1 MRTEKHT
8 ATSVGDSPRV
18 APQAAG
24 DVMSLTPAA
33 HHAHAEQVAI
43 AGLAT
48 PEGQGL
54 HRIHSMTR
62 GALLATWLMAMWA
75 LVVVSLMG
83 SGSVFAD
90 EQGEAGNFAGQPV
103 ATEAESATDAE
114 EELPEVLDVD
124 ALYQVMSPQAIYG
137 RTAVELLR
145 ELETKHYSPVVFD
158 DRFAEEVFDN
168 FIKALDNQRLYFLQS
183 DLDQLEQYRST
194 LDDSL
199 KNGDLQPAYDIYNL
213 YHRRVLERLVWTIDF
228 VESRLGTLDFDADEH
243 LEIDR
248 SEAPWAVVPDELDE
262 LWRLRIKN
270 SALSLSLTG
279 MEPELIEERL
289 SRRYRNQLSQVSKT
303 NDRDVFQAYL
313 ATVARTVDPH
323 TSYFSPRDSEN
334 FNMGLR
340 GSLQGIGAQ
349 LTTEDEYTKVAELI
363 TGGPAERAGELKAG
377 DRIIG
382 IGQGEDGEIK
392 DVIGLRLDDVVDQIR
407 GEKGTLVRLSII
419 PADATSEAA
428 AREISI
434 VRDTVELS
442 EQFARSEVIEV
453 NMDDDLYRI
462 GVITLPSFYF
472 DFEAAAAGLPNYRSS
487 ARDVRALLE
496 ELKQQDVEGVVVDLR
511 YNGGGSLNEANELVG
526 LFIEAG
532 PTVQIR
538 YSGQRNGFVRS
549 YGDADPTVVYDG
561 PLAVLVNRAS
571 ASASEIFAGAIQD
584 YQRGV
589 VLGGQTFG
597 KGTVQEIIPMNY
609 GQVKL
614 TRSKFYRIS
623 GASTQHRG
631 VLPDIEFPDR
641 YQAIETMGESNLE
654 GALPWD
660 TVRPVEYRTYFPM
673 RQILP
678 ELQARHEERAAKD
691 PDFIYLK
698 DMVDR
703 MVEVRQRTTIPL
715 NRDALKEQRDA
726 DRRAAFDANNLRLMA
741 KGLPLEVWEE
751 DESEE
756 DAENSDLAMMDEE
769 SAAEDDESDPL
780 LEESGRVL
788 VDLAELLGRPMTA
801 SATQV
806 TSSTLSQL

>member
-1 MRTEKHT
+1 MSIDEQKAKTVVAVESLAIPQPVRGQIPGRKGPDGQT
-8 ATSVGDSPRV
+8 AGSGYR
-18 APQAAG
+18 PQKMTAGALFATWLLVMWFFIAG
-24 DVMSLTPAA
+24 DVRASEETVVPDDSVTA
-33 HHAHAEQVAI
+33 VA
-43 AGLAT
+43 
-48 PEGQGL
+48 Q
-54 HRIHSMTR
+54 
-62 GALLATWLMAMWA
+62 
-75 LVVVSLMG
+75 
-83 SGSVFAD
+83 D
-90 EQGEAGNFAGQPV
+90 
-103 ATEAESATDAE
+103 E
-114 EELPEVLDVD
+114 EEDLPEVLDVD
-124 ALYQVMSPQAIYG
+124 ELYQSMSPQAIYG

-145 ELETKHYSPVVFD
+145 ELETKHYSPIVFD
-158 DRFAEEVFDN
+158 DRFGAEVFDN
-168 FIKALDNQRLYFLQS
+168 FIKALDSQRLYFLQS
-183 DLDQLEQYRST
+183 DIDELSQYRNT

-199 KNGDLQPAYDIYNL
+199 KNGDMQPAFDIYNL
-213 YHRRVLERLVWTIDF
+213 YHRRVLERLVWTVDYVESGLDSIDF
-228 VESRLGTLDFDADEH
+228 MADEY

-248 SEAPWAVVPDELDE
+248 AEAPWATQVNELDE
-262 LWRLRIKN
+262 LWLLRIKN
-270 SALSLSLTG
+270 SALSLALTG
-279 MEPELIEERL
+279 MEDELIEERL

-349 LTTEDEYTKVAELI
+349 LTSDDEYTKVAELI

-419 PADATSEAA
+419 PADAAGEAA

-442 EQFARSEVIEV
+442 EQFARSEIIEI
-453 NMDDDLYRI
+453 NLDDDAYRI

-496 ELKQQDVEGVVVDLR
+496 ELNQQDVEGVVVDLR

-641 YQAIETMGESNLE
+641 YQAIETMGESNLD

-660 TVRPVEYRTYFPM
+660 TVRPVEFRTYFPM

-678 ELQARHEERAAKD
+678 ELQARHEERATKD

-698 DMVDR
+698 DMVAR
-703 MVEVRQRTTIPL
+703 MFEVRQRSTIPL
-715 NRDALKEQRDA
+715 HRDVLKAQRDA
-726 DRRAAFDANNLRLMA
+726 DRRAAFDANNMRLMA
-741 KGLPLEVWEE
+741 KGLPLEVWE
-751 DESEE
+751 
-756 DAENSDLAMMDEE
+756 
-769 SAAEDDESDPL
+769 DDESDEEIDSADLAIIEDDATTEDEETDPL
-780 LEESGRVL
+780 LEESGRIL

-801 SATQV
+801 SAGSQV
-806 TSSTLSQL
+806 STTNLSQL

>member
-1 MRTEKHT
+1 MTLNTAKHEIHQMTDGAALNLLPTARRKALAALTRT
-8 ATSVGDSPRV
+8 
-18 APQAAG
+18 AG
-24 DVMSLTPAA
+24 A
-33 HHAHAEQVAI
+33 
-43 AGLAT
+43 
-48 PEGQGL
+48 
-54 HRIHSMTR
+54 SM
-62 GALLATWLMAMWA
+62 LLAWMFSSPLQAQEA
-75 LVVVSLMG
+75 VESL
-83 SGSVFAD
+83 
-90 EQGEAGNFAGQPV
+90 EPEH
-103 ATEAESATDAE
+103 
-114 EELPEVLDVD
+114 LEVLSVD
-124 ALYQVMSPQAIYG
+124 ALYQQMSPTAIYG
-137 RTAVELLR
+137 RTAIELLR
-145 ELETKHYSPVVFD
+145 ELETKHYSPVSFD
-158 DRFAEEVFDN
+158 DRFSGQVFDYY
-168 FIKALDNQRLYFLQS
+168 IKALDGQKLYLIES
-183 DLDQLEQYRST
+183 DITALSSLRAG

-199 KNGDLQPAYDIYNL
+199 KAGDLQPGFDIYNL
-213 YHRRVLERLVWTIDF
+213 YHRRLLERLVWAVEF
-228 VESRLGTLDFDADEH
+228 VENDLETLDFDADES
-243 LEIDR
+243 LLIDR
-248 SEAPWAVVPDELDE
+248 KDEPWAKTSEELDE
-262 LWRLRIKN
+262 LWRLRIKS

-279 MEPELIEERL
+279 MEMPLIKERL
-289 SRRYRNQLSQVSKT
+289 SKRYRNQLTQVAKT

-363 TGGPAERAGELKAG
+363 KGGPAERAGDLKAG

-382 IGQGEDGEIK
+382 IAQGDDGEMK

-407 GEKGTLVRLSII
+407 GEKGTTVRLSVI
-419 PADATSEAA
+419 PAEGTGEAA
-428 AREISI
+428 AREITI

-442 EQFARSEVIEV
+442 EQFARSEVIDV
-453 NMDDDLYRI
+453 SVGDDVYKV

-472 DFEAAAAGLPNYRSS
+472 DFEAASAGLPNYRSS

-496 ELKQQDVEGVVVDLR
+496 ELKTQNVEAVVVDLR

-526 LFIEAG
+526 LFIEDGA
-532 PTVQIR
+532 TVQIR

-549 YGDADPTVVYDG
+549 YGDADKNIVYDG

-631 VLPDIEFPDR
+631 VLPDIDFPDR
-641 YQAIETMGESNLE
+641 YQTIETMGESNLD

-660 TVRPVEYRTYFPM
+660 TVRPVEFTTYHPI

-678 ELQARHEERAAKD
+678 ELQARHQERAASD
-691 PDFIYLK
+691 PDFIFLN
-698 DMVDR
+698 DTVER
-703 MVEVRQRTTIPL
+703 MLEARQRTTIPL
-715 NRDALKEQRDA
+715 SREALKVQRDS
-726 DRRAAFDANNLRLMA
+726 DRRAAFDANNLRLVA
-741 KGLPLEVWEE
+741 KGLPPEVWR
-751 DESEE
+751 
-756 DAENSDLAMMDEE
+756 DEE
-769 SAAEDDESDPL
+769 SAEEIEDDLALSSEADEEEENKEADPL
-780 LEESGRVL
+780 LLESGRIL
-788 VDLAELLGRPMTA
+788 VDMAELLGRPMAAATA
-801 SATQV
+801 VEPVQSAGV
-806 TSSTLSQL
+806 NL